1 MFKFRWRLRDTMVK
15 PQTMLRQ
22 ISLFKAMSANGGILS
37 IKIGKPMPDKQMGFA
52 APSFAGDPG
61 AYLIGD

>member
-1 MFKFRWRLRDTMVK
+1 MVK

-52 APSFAGDPG
+52 APSFAGDPS